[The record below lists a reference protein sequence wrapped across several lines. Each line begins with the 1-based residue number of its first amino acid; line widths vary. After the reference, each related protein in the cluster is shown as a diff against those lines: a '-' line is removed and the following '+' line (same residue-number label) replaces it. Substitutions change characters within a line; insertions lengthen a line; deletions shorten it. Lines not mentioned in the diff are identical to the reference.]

1 MTQSRLD
8 YTKTAPDRLKA
19 MYALEEY
26 VRHSGLEPALL
37 ELVKMRASQ
46 INGCAF
52 CLDMHS
58 KNARRRRNG
67 GAALGLVRVARN
79 AVF

>member
-1 MTQSRLD
+1 MPAWKTSQRFWRQEGSLFKMTQSRLD

-37 ELVKMRASQ
+37 ELVKMRAS
-46 INGCAF
+46 
-52 CLDMHS
+52 
-58 KNARRRRNG
+58 
-67 GAALGLVRVARN
+67 VANQWLRLLPG
-79 AVF
+79 